1 MPFFKIHRLKDS
13 QFQQFRWAPHT
24 AGASQARPK
33 DYAEAGAIKAE
44 SAYAAW
50 TALRESGQ
58 ALRVG
63 DILEDE
69 SGGLRIYKYVGFEEA
84 HWIVPEIKPGPG
96 AAPIPPEEARV
107 PAAESP
113 KP

>member
-1 MPFFKIHRLKDS
+1 MWMMPSYKIHRLKDS

-33 DYAEAGAIKAE
+33 DYALAGTLEAA

-50 TALRESGQ
+50 SMLKDSVE

-63 DILEDE
+63 DILESED
-69 SGGLRIYKYVGFEEA
+69 GGLRICKYVGFEEA
-84 HWIVPEIKPGPG
+84 QWFVPEPKPGLVEVQK
-96 AAPIPPEEARV
+96 ADPIG
-107 PAAESP
+107 
-113 KP
+113 

>member
-1 MPFFKIHRLKDS
+1 MWMMPSFKIHRLKDS

-33 DYAEAGAIKAE
+33 DYTPAGSFEAS

-50 TALRESGQ
+50 TALKDSAE

-63 DILEDE
+63 DILESED
-69 SGGLRIYKYVGFEEA
+69 GRLCICKYVGFEEA
-84 HWIVPEIKPGPG
+84 QWFVPEPKPV
-96 AAPIPPEEARV
+96 PIPVEV
-107 PAAESP
+107 P
-113 KP
+113 KPDPVG